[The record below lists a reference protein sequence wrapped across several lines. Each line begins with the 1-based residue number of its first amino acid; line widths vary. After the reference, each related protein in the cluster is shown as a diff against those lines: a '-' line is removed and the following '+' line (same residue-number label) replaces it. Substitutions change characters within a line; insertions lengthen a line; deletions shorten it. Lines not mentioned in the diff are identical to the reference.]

1 MIMKTN
7 FFENIA
13 NLNAPG
19 IWTIGIQN
27 DENGNFTVS
36 ALYAPFKSNE
46 PATKMIVP
54 LIHRGK
60 ASDMDEGFFEATVT
74 QVESLKG
81 LYTNIK
87 AVTASVDTAKKKLGQ
102 GSKPQPVKAKTN
114 SDGNSED
121 IELGEP
127 KISAEEKKRAYTD
140 AIRKVVELN
149 DLCKYEDALNILPSV
164 EDYPEK
170 KEELEKRRAD
180 LERKKVQYSQAL
192 LLFDKA

>member
-1 MIMKTN
+1 MKTN
-7 FFENIA
+7 FFETIG

-36 ALYAPFKSNE
+36 ALYAPFKSND

-60 ASDMDEGFFEATVT
+60 ASDMDEGFFKATVT
-74 QVESLKG
+74 QVEALQG
-81 LYTNIK
+81 LYSNIK

-102 GSKPQPVKAKTN
+102 GSKPQPLKPKPAGAET
-114 SDGNSED
+114 DE
-121 IELGEP
+121 IEVGEP
-127 KISAEEKKRAYTD
+127 KASAEDKKRAYTD

-149 DLCKYEDALNILPSV
+149 DACKYEDALNILPSV
-164 EDYPEK
+164 ADYPEK
-170 KEELEKRRAD
+170 KEELEKRRTD
-180 LERKKVQYSQAL
+180 LERKKAQYAQAL
-192 LLFDKA
+192 SLFNEA

>member
-1 MIMKTN
+1 MKTN

-27 DENGNFTVS
+27 DENGDFTVS
-36 ALYAPFKSNE
+36 ALYAPFKSND

-60 ASDMDEGFFEATVT
+60 AADMDEGFFEATVT

-81 LYTNIK
+81 LYSNIK
-87 AVTASVDTAKKKLGQ
+87 AVTASVEAAKKKVTQ
-102 GSKPQPVKAKTN
+102 GSKPQPVKQAN
-114 SDGNSED
+114 GNPDE
-121 IELGEP
+121 IEVGEP
-127 KISAEEKKRAYTD
+127 KVNAEEKKKAYTN

-149 DLCKYEDALNILPSV
+149 DACKYEDALNILPSV

-170 KEELEKRRAD
+170 KEELEKRKVD
-180 LERKKVQYSQAL
+180 LIRKAAQYKQAL
-192 LLFDKA
+192 QLFEQS

>member
-1 MIMKTN
+1 MKTN

-19 IWTIGIQN
+19 TWTIGIQN
-27 DENGNFTVS
+27 DDNGNFTVS

-74 QVESLKG
+74 QVETLKG
-81 LYTNIK
+81 FYSNIK
-87 AVTASVDTAKKKLGQ
+87 AVTASVDSAKKKLGQ

-114 SDGNSED
+114 ADTDE
-121 IELGEP
+121 IEVGEP
-127 KISAEEKKRAYTD
+127 KASAEDKRKAYTD

-149 DLCKYEDALNILPSV
+149 DACKYEDALNILPSV
-164 EDYPEK
+164 TDYPEK

-180 LERKKVQYSQAL
+180 LERKKAQYAQAR
-192 LLFDKA
+192 LLFNED

>member
-1 MIMKTN
+1 MKTN

-46 PATKMIVP
+46 PATKMIAP
-54 LIHRGK
+54 LIHRGTVT
-60 ASDMDEGFFEATVT
+60 DMDEGFFDATVT
-74 QVESLKG
+74 QVEALKG
-81 LYTNIK
+81 LYSNIK
-87 AVTASVDTAKKKLGQ
+87 ALTASVDTAKKKLGQ

-114 SDGNSED
+114 EEANE
-121 IELGEP
+121 IEVGEP
-127 KISAEEKKRAYTD
+127 KVSAEDKKRAYTD

-149 DLCKYEDALNILPSV
+149 DACKYEDALNILPLV
-164 EDYPEK
+164 ADYPEK
-170 KEELEKRRAD
+170 KEELEKRRTD
-180 LERKKVQYSQAL
+180 LERKKVQYAQAL
-192 LLFDKA
+192 TLFNEA

>member
-1 MIMKTN
+1 MKTN

-27 DENGNFTVS
+27 DENGDFTVS
-36 ALYAPFKSNE
+36 ALYAPFKSND

-60 ASDMDEGFFEATVT
+60 ATDMDEGFFEATVT

-81 LYTNIK
+81 LYSNIK
-87 AVTASVDTAKKKLGQ
+87 AVTASVEAANKKVTQ
-102 GSKPQPVKAKTN
+102 GNKPQPGKQAN
-114 SDGNSED
+114 GNPDE
-121 IELGEP
+121 IEAGEP
-127 KISAEEKKRAYTD
+127 KISAEEKKKAYTD

-149 DLCKYEDALNILPSV
+149 DACKYEDALNILPSV

-170 KEELEKRRAD
+170 KEELEKRKAD
-180 LERKKVQYSQAL
+180 LTRKAAQYKQAL
-192 LLFDKA
+192 QLFEQS

>member
-1 MIMKTN
+1 MKTN

-13 NLNAPG
+13 GLNAPG

-27 DENGNFTVS
+27 DENGDFTVS

-54 LIHRGK
+54 LIHRGT
-60 ASDMDEGFFEATVT
+60 AADMDTGFFEATVT
-74 QVESLKG
+74 QVETLKG
-81 LYTNIK
+81 LYSNIK
-87 AVTASVDTAKKKLGQ
+87 AVTESVNTAKKKLGQ
-102 GSKPQPVKAKTN
+102 GSKPQPAKPKA
-114 SDGNSED
+114 DGGTDE
-121 IELGEP
+121 IEVGEP
-127 KISAEEKKRAYTD
+127 KVSAEEKRKAYTD
-140 AIRKVVELN
+140 TIRKVVELN

-180 LERKKVQYSQAL
+180 LERKKSQYAQAL
-192 LLFDKA
+192 QLFNQA

>member
-1 MIMKTN
+1 MKTN

-54 LIHRGK
+54 LIHRGT
-60 ASDMDEGFFEATVT
+60 ATDMDEGFFEATVT
-74 QVESLKG
+74 QVETLKG
-81 LYTNIK
+81 LYSNIK
-87 AVTASVDTAKKKLGQ
+87 AVTASVDVARKKLGQ
-102 GSKPQPVKAKTN
+102 GSKPQPAKAKTN
-114 SDGNSED
+114 GDTDE
-121 IELGEP
+121 IEVGEP
-127 KISAEEKKRAYTD
+127 KASAEDKRRAYTD

-149 DLCKYEDALNILPSV
+149 DACKYEDALNILPSV
-164 EDYPEK
+164 ADYPEK
-170 KEELEKRRAD
+170 KDELEKRRAD
-180 LERKKVQYSQAL
+180 LERKKAQYAQAL
-192 LLFDKA
+192 LLFNED

>member
-1 MIMKTN
+1 MKTN

-13 NLNAPG
+13 SLNAPG

-27 DENGNFTVS
+27 DENGDFTVS

-60 ASDMDEGFFEATVT
+60 ASDMDEGFFEATLT
-74 QVESLKG
+74 QVDTLKG
-81 LYTNIK
+81 LYSNIK
-87 AVTASVDTAKKKLGQ
+87 AVTASVDAAKKKLGQ
-102 GSKPQPVKAKTN
+102 GSKPQPAKPKA
-114 SDGNSED
+114 DGNADE
-121 IELGEP
+121 IEVGEP
-127 KISAEEKKRAYTD
+127 KASAEEKRKAYTD
-140 AIRKVVELN
+140 TIRKVVELN
-149 DLCKYEDALNILPSV
+149 DACKYEDALNVLPSV

-180 LERKKVQYSQAL
+180 LERKKAQYAQAL
-192 LLFDKA
+192 LLFNEA